1 MSSSSQA
8 MKFDLKNLAVGL
20 ILGITITFSIAAK
33 QQDGGT
39 DGRFQMV
46 TAGDSS
52 TYYVIDTRTGEV
64 WYNKLGAKLE

>member
-1 MSSSSQA
+1 

-39 DGRFQMV
+39 DGRFQLDASV
-46 TAGDSS
+46 NGSGF
-52 TYYVIDTRTGEV
+52 YVIDTRTGEV
-64 WYNKLGAKLE
+64 WFSKTDVKLK